1 MTVNNIA
8 RNQMSEA
15 MMRVAS
21 GQRVNS
27 ARDDAAG
34 AAIIEEMTAQ
44 VRGLDQGTRNTL
56 DMQALVNTAEGGL
69 DSVSGSL
76 QRVRELSIQAANDTT
91 SPAQREMI
99 NAEIQQLAD
108 HIGDQV
114 NNVQFNTM
122 NLLDGSREGFHTA
135 SGPDGQGMTVRIDD
149 MTSIAQAVADINVT
163 GRFDHAQVLDRIDSA
178 IRDVAGA
185 RATLGAQANRLDY
198 TASAN
203 TITSINLADARSRIA
218 DADIPREMAAVNQER
233 VINEMQV
240 LLQRQRQDDTER
252 ETEVVR
258 PPGAAG
264 VQ

>member
-69 DSVSGSL
+69 QSVNDSL
-76 QRVRELSIQAANDTT
+76 QRVRELAIQAANDTV

-99 NAEIQQLAD
+99 QQEIHQLAD
-108 HIGDQV
+108 HIGAQV
-114 NNVQFNTM
+114 NNTQFNTI
-122 NLLDGSREGFHTA
+122 NLLDGTRQEFHTA

-149 MTSIAQAVADINVT
+149 MTSVARAVADFNVT
-163 GRFDHAQVLDRIDSA
+163 GRFDIEQIDA
-178 IRDVAGA
+178 AMREVTDA
-185 RATLGAQANRLDY
+185 RATLGAQFNRLEY

-218 DADIPREMAAVNQER
+218 DADIAREMATVSQER

-240 LLQRQRQDDTER
+240 LLQRQRQDDAQR

>member
-44 VRGLDQGTRNTL
+44 VRGLEQGTRNAL

-69 DSVSGSL
+69 QSINDSL
-76 QRVRELSIQAANDTT
+76 QRVRELAVQAANDTI
-91 SPAQREMI
+91 SPQQREMI
-99 NAEIQQLAD
+99 NTEIQQLAD
-108 HIGDQV
+108 QIQNQV
-114 NNVQFNTM
+114 NNVEFNTI
-122 NLLDGSREGFHTA
+122 NLLDGSRDGLHAAT
-135 SGPDGQGMTVRIDD
+135 GPDGQGMTVTMPD
-149 MTSIAQAVADINVT
+149 MTGVAQAVADFNV
-163 GRFDHAQVLDRIDSA
+163 GSRDFEPIDA
-178 IRDVAGA
+178 VMRDVTDA
-185 RATLGAQANRLDY
+185 RATLGAQSNRLDY
-198 TASAN
+198 TVSAN
-203 TITSINLADARSRIA
+203 TLTSLNLADARSRIQ
-218 DADIPREMAAVNQER
+218 DADIAREMATVNQER

-240 LLQRQRQDDTER
+240 LLQRQRQDDAER
-252 ETEVVR
+252 EVEVVR
-258 PPGAAG
+258 PPGVAG

>member
-69 DSVSGSL
+69 ASVNDSL
-76 QRVRELSIQAANDTT
+76 QRVRELSIQAANDTV
-91 SPAQREMI
+91 SPGQREMI
-99 NAEIQQLAD
+99 NVEIQQLAN
-108 HIGDQV
+108 HIADAV
-114 NNVQFNTM
+114 NNTQFNNM
-122 NLLDGSREGFHTA
+122 NLLDGTREGFHTA
-135 SGPDGQGMTVRIDD
+135 SGADGQGMTVRIDD
-149 MTSIAQAVADINVT
+149 MTSVARAVADFNVT
-163 GRFDHAQVLDRIDSA
+163 GRFDVAQIDA
-178 IRDVAGA
+178 AMRDVTDA
-185 RATLGAQANRLDY
+185 RARLGAQSNRLDY

-203 TITSINLADARSRIA
+203 TITSINLADARSRIG
-218 DADIPREMAAVNQER
+218 DADIAREMANVHQER

-240 LLQRQRQDDTER
+240 LLQRQRQDDAER
-252 ETEVVR
+252 EAETVR
-258 PPGAAG
+258 PPGVAG

>member
-44 VRGLDQGTRNTL
+44 VRGLEQGTRNTL

-69 DSVSGSL
+69 DSINDSL
-76 QRVRELSIQAANDTT
+76 QRVRELSIQAANDTV

-99 NAEIQQLAD
+99 NTEIQQLAD
-108 HIGDQV
+108 HIGAQV
-114 NNVQFNTM
+114 NNTQFNTM

-135 SGPDGQGMTVRIDD
+135 SGPDGAGMTVRIAD
-149 MTSIAQAVADINVT
+149 MSSIAQAVADFNVT
-163 GRFDHAQVLDRIDSA
+163 GSFDVGRVDAAMREVND
-178 IRDVAGA
+178 A
-185 RATLGAQANRLDY
+185 RANLGAQSNRLDY

-203 TITSINLADARSRIA
+203 SITSINLADARSRIA
-218 DADIPREMAAVNQER
+218 DADIAREMMRVSQER
-233 VINEMQV
+233 VINDVQV
-240 LLQRQRQDDTER
+240 LLQRTEQDNVQRENER
-252 ETEVVR
+252 IQA
-258 PPGAAG
+258 PGAAG